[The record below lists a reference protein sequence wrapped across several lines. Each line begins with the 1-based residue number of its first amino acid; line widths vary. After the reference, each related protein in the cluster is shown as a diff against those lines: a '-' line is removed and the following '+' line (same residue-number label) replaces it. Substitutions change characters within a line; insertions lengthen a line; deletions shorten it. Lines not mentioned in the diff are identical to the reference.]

1 MTERETDLRQ
11 NKARMAAGEL
21 YFAFTPDLVADRR
34 RCSVACENFNRAAH
48 VPRRELAVLAK
59 DILCDSR
66 PLPEPGT
73 TIEEDEEVLA
83 DEPWIDGPV
92 RMDYGYNVRLG
103 KNVYVNFN
111 SVWIDTCVIEVGDRT
126 LIGPNCSFYSAAH
139 PLDPVLRNG
148 TRGPE
153 YGKPI
158 KIGPDCWFGGNCVVL
173 PGVNIGRGVTV
184 GAGSVVTKDIPDFVA
199 VAGNPARIIREVPR
213 SGVPSIS

>member
-1 MTERETDLRQ
+1 MIERETDLLQ

-34 RCSVACENFNRAAH
+34 RCSIACENFNRAGH
-48 VPRRELAVLAK
+48 VPRRALAVLVK
-59 DILCDSR
+59 DILRDPS
-66 PLPEPGT
+66 PLPEPSAT
-73 TIEEDEEVLA
+73 AEEDEEVLA

-103 KNVYVNFN
+103 KNVYINFN

-158 KIGPDCWFGGNCVVL
+158 KIGPDCWFGGNCIVL
-173 PGVNIGRGVTV
+173 PGVNIGRGVTI

-213 SGVPSIS
+213 SGEFTAS

>member
-1 MTERETDLRQ
+1 MTERETDLLQ

-21 YFAFTPDLVADRR
+21 YFAFTPDLVDDRR
-34 RCSVACENFNRAAH
+34 RCSIACENFNRASH
-48 VPRRELAVLAK
+48 VPRRALTLLVK
-59 DILCDSR
+59 DILRDPS
-66 PLPEPGT
+66 PLPEPGAT
-73 TIEEDEEVLA
+73 AEEDEEVLA

-92 RMDYGYNVRLG
+92 RMDYGYNVR
-103 KNVYVNFN
+103 
-111 SVWIDTCVIEVGDRT
+111 
-126 LIGPNCSFYSAAH
+126 AAH

-158 KIGPDCWFGGNCVVL
+158 KIGPDCWFGGNCIVL

-199 VAGNPARIIREVPR
+199 VAGNPARIVREVPR
-213 SGVPSIS
+213 SGEFTAS